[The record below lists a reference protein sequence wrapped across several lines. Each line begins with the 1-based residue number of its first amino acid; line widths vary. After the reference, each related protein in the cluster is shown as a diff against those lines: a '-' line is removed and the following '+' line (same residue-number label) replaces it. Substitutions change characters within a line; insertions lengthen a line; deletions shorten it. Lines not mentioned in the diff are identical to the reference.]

1 MKSSLISIITPCYNS
16 GHLITATI
24 QSVIAQTYTNWELIL
39 VNDASLDNTGEI
51 IDFYANQDSRIRAVH
66 LELNGGI
73 ANARNTGIAIA
84 NGDYVSFL
92 DSDDLWFSEKLELQI
107 SFMKKH
113 DYAFSHTAYQKINID
128 GDIISKVIQVSK
140 SVNYKA
146 LLKHNEIGCLTAMY
160 DVTKV
165 GKRFFKQIGHEDF
178 ACWLEILKDGYQSY
192 GISLPLAFYRIHG
205 KTASGNKIKVIGYTW
220 SIYRKIQK
228 LPLLKSL
235 YYFSFYAANSFLKY
249 IK

>member
-1 MKSSLISIITPCYNS
+1 
-16 GHLITATI
+16 
-24 QSVIAQTYTNWELIL
+24 
-39 VNDASLDNTGEI
+39 
-51 IDFYANQDSRIRAVH
+51 
-66 LELNGGI
+66 
-73 ANARNTGIAIA
+73 
-84 NGDYVSFL
+84 
-92 DSDDLWFSEKLELQI
+92 
-107 SFMKKH
+107 
-113 DYAFSHTAYQKINID
+113 
-128 GDIISKVIQVSK
+128 
-140 SVNYKA
+140 
-146 LLKHNEIGCLTAMY
+146 MY

-192 GISLPLAFYRIHG
+192 GISLPLAFYRIHD

-220 SIYRKIQK
+220 NIYRKIQK